1 MKTNPRADAVR
12 NAIAQR
18 WAGNGRKL
26 ESVRNGRRLVFTSQ
40 PEFIRNATGDVVG
53 VDAWVRLYD
62 GDGKELPIDPHRIIV
77 NPPVIPRSGIKETV
91 DAKGKATR
99 VLTPSPYEAF
109 IEAVWDSVESQPNP
123 SGWNTAGTVTTIYAD
138 EDDGRITCTSSN
150 YSTARAGNGTYNVN
164 PTGNV
169 SAVGQSLISGN
180 YNVFQMFWGFDTSS
194 IGADALITSIDFELN
209 HALDN
214 SATDFVLEIRERDW
228 VPPLSSSHFV
238 PGASLANSGPIVA
251 QRNTNSL
258 PAVGEY
264 WLLDTQPAMY
274 QMANLGTGT
283 VRLFGSSS
291 RTRAGN
297 TPSGQESVQFRFA
310 EQSGTTQDPRMT
322 ITHEA
327 PPSAVSFV
335 SASHSDSLTG
345 SMPPG
350 TQNGDVLLAIVQDTN
365 LSGGPAGWTQ
375 IGSTVTGSGD
385 YKASVWYIQ
394 RGASNPSLVWSGDNW
409 SVALDI
415 VAYRGAVVPPHA
427 MAQSAGSSNVAPSVI
442 TTEPKTVLV
451 CLNADYDGVAGV
463 PSGMTSRT
471 VGATYN
477 SIADAVMTGT
487 GSTGTKSFSGSS
499 PIGTWSVVLS
509 EVLSAEEHEGGSST
523 SVTHSVSGAGRPG
536 PKNGADSGI
545 SVSAASV
552 GRPVTS
558 GGSAVE
564 VSVSVSGSGS
574 PGWSDGSPAS
584 ITVTSAGNGIPSL
597 LGGSDVSVTVEA
609 VGAGEKG
616 DISGGSTAEVVV
628 LASGDGF
635 ASFAEGSAVEVAVS
649 VSSAWTIAIAE
660 GATALV
666 KVVAVGRGIKPTV
679 DITVDVGPSYV
690 VERFGVLENR
700 NGSEIGDNR
709 LSLVALD
716 SAVRE
721 TVEVLLS
728 RIRERVEIGETRSS
742 VSVSDART
750 STALEPSRISRGE

>member
-169 SAVGQSLISGN
+169 SAVGQSFASPN

-194 IGADALITSIDFELN
+194 IGADARITSIDFELN

-264 WLLDTQPAMY
+264 WLLDTQPDMFR
-274 QMANLGTGT
+274 MANLGTGT

-310 EQSGTTQDPRMT
+310 EQSGTTQDPRLT
-322 ITHEA
+322 IVHQTERAQAVETFETNPLTFKWLGTWGWASDSTHTGSFSWK
-327 PPSAVSFV
+327 SAAIGN
-335 SASHSDSLTG
+335 SASTDTTLIL
-345 SMPPG
+345 PPDAQTLQFWYRVSSESGWDHFRVYRDAASG
-350 TQNGDVLLAIVQDTN
+350 TPVLEESGN
-365 LSGGPAGWTQ
+365 LSWRQSPVIDVSSATT
-375 IGSTVTGSGD
+375 IIFRYIKDTSNASGSD
-385 YKASVWYIQ
+385 CVWI
-394 RGASNPSLVWSGDNW
+394 D
-409 SVALDI
+409 D
-415 VAYRGAVVPPHA
+415 VVLTFP
-427 MAQSAGSSNVAPSVI
+427 
-442 TTEPKTVLV
+442 
-451 CLNADYDGVAGV
+451 V
-463 PSGMTSRT
+463 PSYS
-471 VGATYN
+471 
-477 SIADAVMTGT
+477 
-487 GSTGTKSFSGSS
+487 
-499 PIGTWSVVLS
+499 
-509 EVLSAEEHEGGSST
+509 GGSST

-545 SVSAASV
+545 SVSAAAV
-552 GRPVTS
+552 GRPATS

-564 VSVSVSGSGS
+564 VSVSFSGSGS
-574 PGWSDGSPAS
+574 PGWSDGSPTS
-584 ITVTSAGNGIPSL
+584 ITVTSAGNGIPGL

-690 VERFGVLENR
+690 VERFGVLESR

-750 STALEPSRISRGE
+750 STAFEPSRISRGE